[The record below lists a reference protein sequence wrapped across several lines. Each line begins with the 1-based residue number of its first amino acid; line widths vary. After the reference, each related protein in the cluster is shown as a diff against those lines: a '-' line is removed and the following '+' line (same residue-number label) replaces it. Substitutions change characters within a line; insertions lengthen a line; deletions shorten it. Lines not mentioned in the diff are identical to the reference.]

1 MASSSATNLRSST
14 DLVAWGTGDRD
25 RAVCLSPMG
34 ALYVEYEYAITFAQ
48 LAMAMFAM
56 GATLHLRDFRAVIV
70 LPRSFLTGLG
80 TQMVLV
86 PILAYILLSVLDL
99 DPGVAIGLAII
110 AAVPGGTVSN
120 VFTYAGKGDVALSI
134 ALTAVTS
141 LACVVTVPFVLEWLV
156 GSYVAPSFGLPRGR
170 IAAEIVLTLL
180 VPLAIGMGVLRRWP
194 ERAAGLSRLAL
205 AATAVLIGV
214 IVVGSATAGRLD
226 VEAMG
231 WSNLAV
237 VAGFVLLLAG
247 VSLATTTATRRPWP
261 DVTAITIE
269 TTARNTNLGLL
280 VRTSVFGAV
289 ATAGDPVADLAL
301 FTLLA
306 YAAISFV
313 AVAPL
318 IVAGRRVAIL
328 GGLRRR

>member
-1 MASSSATNLRSST
+1 MASSSAMNLRSST
-14 DLVAWGTGDRD
+14 DLVAWGTGDRN
-25 RAVCLSPMG
+25 RAVWLSPVG
-34 ALYVEYEYAITFAQ
+34 ALYVEYEYTITFVQ

-56 GATLHLRDFRAVIV
+56 GATLHIRDFRAVVV

-86 PILAYILLSVLDL
+86 PILAFALLSVLDL

-141 LACVVTVPFVLEWLV
+141 LACVIALPFVLEWLV
-156 GSYVAPSFGLPRGR
+156 GSYVPPAFSIPRGR
-170 IAAEIVLTLL
+170 IAAEIVVTLL

-194 ERAAGLSRLAL
+194 ERAAGLRGWRWQQLRSSLASSWSGQPQRDGSTSRRW
-205 AATAVLIGV
+205 TA
-214 IVVGSATAGRLD
+214 
-226 VEAMG
+226 
-231 WSNLAV
+231 NLAV

-247 VSLATTTATRRPWP
+247 VAIATTAATRRPWP

-289 ATAGDPVADLAL
+289 ATGGDAVADLAL

-328 GGLRRR
+328 GSLRRR

>member
-1 MASSSATNLRSST
+1 M
-14 DLVAWGTGDRD
+14 GD
-25 RAVCLSPMG
+25 
-34 ALYVEYEYAITFAQ
+34 LYVEHEYAITFAQ

-56 GATLHLRDFRAVIV
+56 GATLRIRDFRAVVV

-80 TQMVLV
+80 AQMVLV
-86 PILAYILLSVLDL
+86 PILAYGLLWGLNL

-134 ALTAVTS
+134 AITAVTS
-141 LACVVTVPFVLEWLV
+141 LVCVVTLPFVLEWLV
-156 GSYVAPSFGLPRGR
+156 GSYVPATFSLPRGR
-170 IAAEIVLTLL
+170 IAAEIVVTLL
-180 VPLAIGMGVLRRWP
+180 VPLTIGMGVLRRWP
-194 ERAAGLSRLAL
+194 NRAEGLSRLAL
-205 AATAVLIGV
+205 AVTAVLIGV

-231 WSNLAV
+231 WANLAV

-247 VSLATTTATRRPWP
+247 VGIATTTATRRPWP

-269 TTARNTNLGLL
+269 TTVRNTNLGLL
-280 VRTSVFGAV
+280 VRTSVFSTA
-289 ATAGDPVADLAL
+289 ATAGSAVADLAL

-318 IVAGRRVAIL
+318 VVAGRRVAIL
-328 GGLRRR
+328 GSLRRR

>member
-1 MASSSATNLRSST
+1 
-14 DLVAWGTGDRD
+14 
-25 RAVCLSPMG
+25 MG
-34 ALYVEYEYAITFAQ
+34 ALYVEHEYAITIAQ
-48 LAMAMFAM
+48 LVMAMFAM
-56 GATLHLRDFRAVIV
+56 GATLQVRDFRAVLV

-80 TQMVLV
+80 AQMVLV
-86 PILAYILLSVLDL
+86 PILAYVLLQALDL

-156 GSYVAPSFGLPRGR
+156 GPYVDPTFSLPRDR
-170 IAAEIVLTLL
+170 IALEIIVTLL
-180 VPLAIGMGVLRRWP
+180 APLAIGMAVLRRWP

-205 AATAVLIGV
+205 GVTAVLIGV
-214 IVVGSATAGRLD
+214 IVVGSATSGRLD

-231 WSNLAV
+231 SGNLAV
-237 VAGFVLLLAG
+237 VAVFALLLAG
-247 VSLATTTATRRPWP
+247 VGIATTAATRRPWP

-269 TTARNTNLGLL
+269 TTVRNTNLGLL
-280 VRTSVFGAV
+280 VRTSVFAAV
-289 ATAGDPVADLAL
+289 ATGADPVADLAL

-313 AVAPL
+313 AVVPL
-318 IVAGRRVAIL
+318 IVVGRRVAIL
-328 GGLRRR
+328 GGLRLRRTAT

>member
-1 MASSSATNLRSST
+1 
-14 DLVAWGTGDRD
+14 VG
-25 RAVCLSPMG
+25 AV
-34 ALYVEYEYAITFAQ
+34 YVEHEYAITFAQ

-56 GATLHLRDFRAVIV
+56 GATLHIRDFRAVIV

-86 PILAYILLSVLDL
+86 PILAYALLRAVDL

-141 LACVVTVPFVLEWLV
+141 LVCVVTVPFVLEWLV
-156 GSYVAPSFGLPRGR
+156 GSYVAPTFSLPRGR
-170 IAAEIVLTLL
+170 IAAEIVVTLL

-226 VEAMG
+226 VEVMG
-231 WSNLAV
+231 LANLAV
-237 VAGFVLLLAG
+237 VAVFALVLAG
-247 VSLATTTATRRPWP
+247 VGLAATAATRRPWP

-269 TTARNTNLGLL
+269 ATVRNTNLGLL

-289 ATAGDPVADLAL
+289 ATGGGSVADLAL

-313 AVAPL
+313 IVAPL
-318 IVAGRRVAIL
+318 IVVGRRVAIV
-328 GGLRRR
+328 GSLRRP

>member
-1 MASSSATNLRSST
+1 M
-14 DLVAWGTGDRD
+14 GD
-25 RAVCLSPMG
+25 
-34 ALYVEYEYAITFAQ
+34 LYVEHEYSITFAQ

-56 GATLHLRDFRAVIV
+56 GATLHVGDFRAVV
-70 LPRSFLTGLG
+70 RVPRSFLTGLG
-80 TQMVLV
+80 AQMVLV
-86 PILAYILLSVLDL
+86 PLFAYGLLRAVDL

-141 LACVVTVPFVLEWLV
+141 LVCVVTVPFVLEWLV
-156 GSYVAPSFGLPRGR
+156 GSYVPPTFSLPRGR
-170 IAAEIVLTLL
+170 IALEIVVTLL

-194 ERAAGLSRLAL
+194 ERAEGLSRLAL
-205 AATAVLIGV
+205 AATTVLIGV

-231 WSNLAV
+231 LANLAV
-237 VAGFVLLLAG
+237 VAGFALLLAG
-247 VSLATTTATRRPWP
+247 IAIATTAATRRPWP

-269 TTARNTNLGLL
+269 TTVRNTNLGLL
-280 VRTSVFGAV
+280 VRTSVFG
-289 ATAGDPVADLAL
+289 TAASGGDSVADLAL

-306 YAAISFV
+306 YAGISFAI
-313 AVAPL
+313 AVPL
-318 IVAGRRVAIL
+318 MVAGRRVAAVGNL
-328 GGLRRR
+328 RGG